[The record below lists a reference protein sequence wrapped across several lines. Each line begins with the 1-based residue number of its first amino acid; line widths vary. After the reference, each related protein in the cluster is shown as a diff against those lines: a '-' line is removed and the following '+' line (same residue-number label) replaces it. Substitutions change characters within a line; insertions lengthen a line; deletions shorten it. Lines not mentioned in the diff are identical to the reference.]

1 MAPEDKE
8 KIEKLVEETVT
19 WLDTNQ
25 LAEVDELEHKL
36 KELEGQCSPIISK
49 IYGGAEGAAPGAGGP
64 MPDMPQP
71 GAGASAS
78 SQGPKIEVG
87 VYSYCIMH
95 LAFMLVL
102 LLVQTFN

>member
-36 KELEGQCSPIISK
+36 KELEGECSPIISK
-49 IYGGAEGAAPGAGGP
+49 IYGGAEGGAPPGAGP
-64 MPDMPQP
+64 MPDMPQG
-71 GAGASAS
+71 GAAGGS
-78 SQGPKIEVG
+78 SQGPKIEV
-87 VYSYCIMH
+87 
-95 LAFMLVL
+95 
-102 LLVQTFN
+102 